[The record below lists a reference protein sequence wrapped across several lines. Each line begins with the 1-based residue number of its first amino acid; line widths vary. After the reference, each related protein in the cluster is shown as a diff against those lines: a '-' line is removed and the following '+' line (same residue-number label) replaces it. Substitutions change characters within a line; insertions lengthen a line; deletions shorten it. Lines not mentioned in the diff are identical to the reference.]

1 MISRGQVFVRGIKAN
16 GSPGSVDVL
25 DLDEISFRAF
35 VLDMLMRRGAVVAVE
50 GSLAGESVVYRE
62 RLPDVPLKSTGG

>member
-1 MISRGQVFVRGIKAN
+1 MIMKDQVFVRAIKAD

-35 VLDMLMRRGAVVAVE
+35 VLDMLMRQGAVVGVANLE
-50 GSLAGESVVYRE
+50 GDPIVYRE
-62 RLPDVPLKSTGG
+62 RLPDVPLKST